1 MILRLSQPSLAGVR
15 GGAELGNEADI
26 CKSIGFNHTNDKIH
40 IPRTPR
46 EEERKILDE
55 IFKDSK
61 HFSKLKSCA
70 KLILIFSK
78 IIEKSSQG
86 PNFYDFFCV

>member
-1 MILRLSQPSLAGVR
+1 MDLTGY
-15 GGAELGNEADI
+15 ENKKNEADI
-26 CKSIGFNHTNDKIH
+26 CKSIGFKHINDKIH

-70 KLILIFSK
+70 KLILIFSQILKK
-78 IIEKSSQG
+78 ILQG
-86 PNFYDFFCV
+86 LIFMIFLCV